1 MDNPIEIDLA
11 HERSPSLSD
20 DDESL
25 FRNDN
30 SQHAN
35 TQPNDNQDNDRYIE
49 RNSTPGLQQDMVD
62 SSTSDEVEWNDPFR
76 TSGPIE
82 AGTNSAQAHMVP
94 VRVSIISASNEFLF
108 SINISV
114 IVNLIFVV

>member
-1 MDNPIEIDLA
+1 VDNPIEIDLA

-35 TQPNDNQDNDRYIE
+35 TQPNDNQDNDRYIV

-62 SSTSDEVEWNDPFR
+62 SSTSDDVEWHDPFQ
-76 TSGPIE
+76 SGPIE
-82 AGTNSAQAHMVP
+82 VGTNSAQAHMVP

>member
-62 SSTSDEVEWNDPFR
+62 SSTSDDEECMILFKVALLKLERIQHKPIWFR
-76 TSGPIE
+76 YVLVLSVHR
-82 AGTNSAQAHMVP
+82 TNFYFQSTFQ
-94 VRVSIISASNEFLF
+94 L
-108 SINISV
+108 
-114 IVNLIFVV
+114 L